1 MRANWALASAL
12 CLGLGLGAGCHH
24 KLPRLTAAGEHAQVV
39 ARVAKSRREP
49 KRKAARAYA
58 ESLAALGR
66 VDQARAVLSRD
77 YRKTGQIESLLA
89 LADLEAAQGLLGLAI
104 AHYERIS
111 SLDAQILKG
120 REDVCRLLQ
129 RRAARF
135 LAQEEGLAAD
145 QDMRRAAELC
155 PPREEGGL
163 VPSTGAGFDH
173 ELMARA
179 RALAEQQAREQRT
192 QIRCEGSR
200 CEPKSGA
207 ERRAI
212 LEQALAVARAAGPA
226 ALRAA
231 LIANAAQGTAEDAI
245 SLLRAE
251 LYGALGPDV
260 VTDDEVRR
268 WIGYTSRSELSAAL
282 TKHDP
287 ITDSYVRLRVNRLG
301 IAYRL
306 EDSGEAKGGS
316 RAALMS
322 RVLEGLAASKTPAK
336 GWRVLV
342 LLGDVSAAQLE
353 LTSGLRAL
361 AQMPSPTPT
370 PSGTP
375 ASPKPATQPG
385 DTPSTAEAEDPGQ
398 APTPS
403 HGVTP
408 PSHWAAKVP
417 VTQGTLVELLVL
429 ARMRAAR
436 DRQDEALEITRFTLA
451 EARASGLAQAEELAV
466 VEARRLLAD
475 GKPWQAVAVVDA
487 VPGVVAES
495 VERAA
500 GSAIALAHVSCE
512 DHCGVDEDRAVA
524 ERVLGEAWVR
534 GRADRLLEAALGR
547 LAVQAPVG
555 DCPTPGELLAGDASG
570 SLADAMRA
578 AREDLD
584 APGVADALRRSIESD
599 MTLVCAG
606 RYAIPLLEAGGY
618 RQTAYA
624 LGDALAQAPQMVAAS
639 QLALQAE
646 LAVVAGQGERAVL
659 LARGAAGAASD
670 PRAVW
675 RRAQEFGR
683 LAGDRDYEML
693 AIHEGLLHTPPDEA
707 AGLRR
712 DLVLRALI
720 DAELGW
726 VLKNMEI
733 GRETLAQQVET
744 YFAEIPKAQRY
755 AAREAMAK
763 ALAREAWSTDGV
775 GDGLQSVLWPE
786 PEMLGRHPASVASL
800 YDATSG
806 RSLGH
811 TGGMTFSVHPLEPVK
826 MAIVIRPEDAIP
838 TITTTYCADDDLVP
852 LRLQVSKIADDASRR
867 RRTAIGLAVTAPEAE
882 RVAALENL
890 LSDVAASGEDSR
902 RAQIVGLLVAGL
914 AAYPSTGAEPM
925 VREPDALVRLA
936 FRLDDRPEESD

>member
-1 MRANWALASAL
+1 MGRAANWALASAL
-12 CLGLGLGAGCHH
+12 CLGPGLGLGAGCHH
-24 KLPRLTAAGEHAQVV
+24 KLPRLTAAGEHAEVV
-39 ARVAKSRREP
+39 ARVAKSRYEP
-49 KRKAARAYA
+49 KGKAARAYA
-58 ESLAALGR
+58 ESLAALDR

-77 YRKTGQIESLLA
+77 YRKTGQVESLLA

-104 AHYERIS
+104 ARYERVS
-111 SLDAQILKG
+111 SLDGQILEG
-120 REDVCRLLQ
+120 RVDVCRLLQ

-135 LAQEEGLAAD
+135 LAQGEGLAAD

-155 PPREEGGL
+155 PPRELGDAM
-163 VPSTGAGFDH
+163 PSADEASFDH
-173 ELMARA
+173 ALMAKA
-179 RALAEQQAREQRT
+179 RELAEQQAREQRT

-200 CEPKSGA
+200 CEPTSGA
-207 ERRAI
+207 ERSAA
-212 LEQALAVARAAGPA
+212 LGKALADARAAGPT

-231 LIANAAQGTAEDAI
+231 LTANAAQGTAEDVIA
-245 SLLRAE
+245 LLRAE
-251 LYGALGPDV
+251 LDGALGPDV

-268 WIGYTSRSELSAAL
+268 WIGYTSRSELSSAL
-282 TKHDP
+282 ASADA
-287 ITDSYVRLRVNRLG
+287 ITNAYVRLRVNRLG
-301 IAYRL
+301 MAYRL
-306 EDSGEAKGGS
+306 EDAGEAKGGS

-322 RVLEGLAASKTPAK
+322 QVLEGLAASKTPAK

-361 AQMPSPTPT
+361 TQTAE
-370 PSGTP
+370 P
-375 ASPKPATQPG
+375 AEAKTATQPG
-385 DTPSTAEAEDPGQ
+385 ERSIATEPRPSVQAP

-403 HGVTP
+403 HGVAP

-417 VTQGTLVELLVL
+417 VSEDTMVELLVL

-436 DRQDEALEITRFTLA
+436 DREDEALEITRFTLA
-451 EARASGLAQAEELAV
+451 EARASGFAATDQLAMG
-466 VEARRLLAD
+466 EARRLLAD

-512 DHCGVDEDRAVA
+512 DHCGVDEDRNVV
-524 ERVLGEAWVR
+524 ERVLGEAWVKE
-534 GRADRLLEAALGR
+534 RADRLLEAALGR
-547 LAVQAPVG
+547 LAVNAPVG
-555 DCPTPGELLAGDASG
+555 DCPTPAELLAGDASG

-578 AREDLD
+578 ASEDLD

-606 RYAIPLLEAGGY
+606 RYAVPLLQAGGY
-618 RQTAYA
+618 RQTAYN

-659 LARGAAGAASD
+659 LVRAAASAASD

-712 DLVLRALI
+712 DLVIRALL

-733 GRETLAQQVET
+733 GRETLAQQVEE
-744 YFAEIPKAQRY
+744 YLSEIPEAQRY
-755 AAREAMAK
+755 AAREVLAK
-763 ALAREAWSTDGV
+763 ALTRERWSEDGV
-775 GDGLQSVLWPE
+775 GAELQSVLWADPE
-786 PEMLGRHPASVASL
+786 LLARHPASVASV
-800 YDATSG
+800 YVATSG
-806 RSLGH
+806 RSLGE
-811 TGGMTFSVHPLEPVK
+811 TDGITISVDSLKTEK
-826 MAIVIRPEDAIP
+826 MVLVLGAEREIP
-838 TITTTYCADDDLVP
+838 AITTTYCSDADLVSVR
-852 LRLQVSKIADDASRR
+852 LRYSESSNNQSAR
-867 RRTAIGLAVTAPEAE
+867 RRTAIGLAVTAPEAD
-882 RVAALENL
+882 RVAALERL
-890 LSDVAASGEDSR
+890 LADVNAAGDDSR

-936 FRLDDRPEESD
+936 LRLDDRPEESD